1 MPSPSSLPQ
10 STLLIAIAIALLV
23 SCSGTD
29 AEPADASSSHDARGF
44 ELVFDGAGLLMK
56 SVETGDLLSLWFK
69 SAADSCGAHVL
80 CPHCE
85 VHMLPDV
92 PRIATWSTT
101 HVPLLREAGGA
112 THWVATGYHEKLD
125 SIKYDTSQILDL
137 GGAAGVDKERLLAS
151 RADVLTSY
159 PFGNPMEGL
168 TTATGVPV
176 LPLEEYLEQHPLARA
191 EYILLFG
198 WLAGTPETAR
208 VAFDEIERNYFA
220 LSAQAKSLAAQHGRP
235 TVFTGSEDAGV
246 WHAPGGRTLAAQ
258 LIRDAGAVYLLD
270 SVANTAGQRGNV
282 QIDVEKM
289 LLLSIRA
296 DFWGKVVYVRGQ
308 QGWHR
313 VDAMA
318 EVPWLKR
325 DIGLFHCNTAEASYF
340 TQAVVEPDLMLRDL
354 LRIFHDHDSLEIR
367 DSDTSFVYFQPT
379 LTALP
384 TQRKP

>member
-1 MPSPSSLPQ
+1 MPSPASLPQ
-10 STLLIAIAIALLV
+10 STLLIAALIALSA
-23 SCSGTD
+23 SCSRTE
-29 AEPADASSSHDARGF
+29 ALPVDASSPHRARGF

-69 SAADSCGAHVL
+69 SAADSSGAHTL

-101 HVPLLREAGGA
+101 HVPLLRKAGGA
-112 THWVATGYHEKLD
+112 ARWVAPGYHEKLD

-198 WLAGTPETAR
+198 WLAGAPETAR
-208 VAFDEIERNYFA
+208 VAFDEIERNYLA
-220 LSAQAKSLAAQHGRP
+220 LREKARSLAAQNGRP
-235 TVFTGSEDAGV
+235 MVFTGSEDAGV

-258 LIRDAGAVYLLD
+258 LIRDAGATYLLD
-270 SVANTAGQRGNV
+270 SVAKTAGQRGNV
-282 QIDVEKM
+282 QIDVEQM
-289 LLLSIRA
+289 LLLSSRA

-313 VDAMA
+313 VDALA

-354 LRIFHDHDSLEIR
+354 LGIFHGHDVR
-367 DSDTSFVYFQPT
+367 DIHDVDTSYVYFQPT
-379 LTALP
+379 LPAQP
-384 TQRKP
+384 TQRTP